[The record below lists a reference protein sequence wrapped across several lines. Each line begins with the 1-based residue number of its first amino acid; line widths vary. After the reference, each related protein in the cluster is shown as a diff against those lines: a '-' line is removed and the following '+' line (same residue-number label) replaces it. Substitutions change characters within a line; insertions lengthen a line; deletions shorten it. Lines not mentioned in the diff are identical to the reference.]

1 MEADLL
7 HFLPPA
13 GWVFCFEHV
22 RGSGGRELPPVSSR
36 AGEGGEGAKGGQAS
50 KENRREAEK

>member
-1 MEADLL
+1 MAADLL
-7 HFLPPA
+7 HFFSPA
-13 GWVFCFEHV
+13 GGFFCFEHV

-50 KENRREAEK
+50 KENRRKAEK

>member
-13 GWVFCFEHV
+13 GWFFCIEHV
-22 RGSGGRELPPVSSR
+22 RGSGGRDLPPVSSR